1 LVSYGEDSEGG
12 GLSHRLFEAAGANYL
27 FCFT

>member
-1 LVSYGEDSEGG
+1 LVGYGEDSKGG
-12 GLSHRLFEAAGANYL
+12 GFGHRLFEAAGANYL